1 MLTARYRSSLLSKCW
16 YLFNCFS
23 PTRYH
28 SYGATENA
36 GMENAGPENT
46 GTSCVWVARRNIIN
60 VVRGRRADINMVLRL
75 FWHFGVNSYQLA
87 ELSGP
92 WIMTLRISF
101 YAWLQ
106 LCFNFWCHLRLCIQ
120 LCQSTTVSSLDWSV
134 FLSVHYTL
142 ILIHFAFHRRWS
154 CFFHRCEIWSRVF
167 QFCLFHPRIFH
178 GPALSIPAFSASHD
192 YNNKKKA

>member
-1 MLTARYRSSLLSKCW
+1 MRRLTPLLLGVGCVPCLRLQRASSGLLNTPEWKTQDQKSRGRKC
-16 YLFNCFS
+16 
-23 PTRYH
+23 R
-28 SYGATENA
+28 
-36 GMENAGPENT
+36 T
-46 GTSCVWVARRNIIN
+46 GKHGNIMWWVARRNIIN

-120 LCQSTTVSSLDWSV
+120 LCQSTTVYSLDWSV

-154 CFFHRCEIWSRVF
+154 GFFHRCEIWSRVF
-167 QFCLFHPRIFH
+167 QSCLFHPRIFH
-178 GPALSIPAFSASHD
+178 GPVLSIPAFSASPWLQ
-192 YNNKKKA
+192 